1 VTAEQRQRIA
11 SLEEA
16 AQRLV
21 DAADRNRDALRA
33 AVASSYE
40 PVRPRAP
47 GGDRRAPRGPR
58 GDVGAGARG
67 RVARRTPRGRERLVK
82 VLTAAERAERRQ
94 RYLAR
99 RAKRAARRSPAPA
112 RPKAET
118 REALVRR
125 ELQEARGELGRA
137 TTRATA
143 WAGRVGRLE
152 RAIAELR
159 RGS

>member
-1 VTAEQRQRIA
+1 VT
-11 SLEEA
+11 
-16 AQRLV
+16 
-21 DAADRNRDALRA
+21 
-33 AVASSYE
+33 
-40 PVRPRAP
+40 
-47 GGDRRAPRGPR
+47 
-58 GDVGAGARG
+58 
-67 RVARRTPRGRERLVK
+67 
-82 VLTAAERAERRQ
+82 VLTAAERAERRA
-94 RYLAR
+94 RYLRR

-112 RPKAET
+112 QPKAET

>member
-1 VTAEQRQRIA
+1 M
-11 SLEEA
+11 
-16 AQRLV
+16 
-21 DAADRNRDALRA
+21 
-33 AVASSYE
+33 
-40 PVRPRAP
+40 
-47 GGDRRAPRGPR
+47 
-58 GDVGAGARG
+58 
-67 RVARRTPRGRERLVK
+67 K

-94 RYLAR
+94 HYLAR
-99 RAKRAARRSPAPA
+99 RAKRAARRSPSTP

-125 ELQEARGELGRA
+125 ELQEARAELGRRRRP
-137 TTRATA
+137 RATA

>member
-1 VTAEQRQRIA
+1 M
-11 SLEEA
+11 
-16 AQRLV
+16 
-21 DAADRNRDALRA
+21 
-33 AVASSYE
+33 
-40 PVRPRAP
+40 
-47 GGDRRAPRGPR
+47 
-58 GDVGAGARG
+58 
-67 RVARRTPRGRERLVK
+67 K

-112 RPKAET
+112 QPKAET

-125 ELQEARGELGRA
+125 ELQEARRELGRA

-152 RAIAELR
+152 RAIAELK
-159 RGS
+159 RGPS

>member
-1 VTAEQRQRIA
+1 
-11 SLEEA
+11 
-16 AQRLV
+16 
-21 DAADRNRDALRA
+21 
-33 AVASSYE
+33 
-40 PVRPRAP
+40 
-47 GGDRRAPRGPR
+47 
-58 GDVGAGARG
+58 
-67 RVARRTPRGRERLVK
+67 VK
-82 VLTAAERAERRQ
+82 VLTAAERDERRQ

-99 RAKRAARRSPAPA
+99 RAKRAARRSPATP

-118 REALVRR
+118 REVLVRR

-137 TTRATA
+137 TSRVTA